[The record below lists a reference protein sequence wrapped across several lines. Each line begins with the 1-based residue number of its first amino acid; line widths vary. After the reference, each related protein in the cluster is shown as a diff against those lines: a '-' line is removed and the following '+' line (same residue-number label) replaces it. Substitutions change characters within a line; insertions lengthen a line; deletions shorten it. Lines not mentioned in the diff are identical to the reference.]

1 MREFKV
7 KKVEKVVVIEEVVK
21 LLVLKKKLVDLMGEF
36 VLAGG
41 K

>member
-21 LLVLKKKLVDLMGEF
+21 LLVLKKKLVDLIGEF
-36 VLAGG
+36 VLVGG

>member
-36 VLAGG
+36 VLVGG